1 MAESPPPP
9 SLPEILP
16 VFPLTGSLLLPGNY
30 LPLNIFEER
39 YRNMVED
46 VMQGD
51 RCIGMIQPFVPR
63 QDNRIDPSDP
73 QDPDEDGSPVLYTV
87 GCAGRIDR
95 CEPQNDGRYLI
106 LLRGL
111 SRFRIRRELP
121 LRRGYRRVE
130 AEYSGF
136 PLDPRESEIF
146 LNPSRLLHALR
157 GFSERQELSF
167 DFDLLSSLPGVTL
180 LNGLSVALP
189 FRPEEKQ
196 ALLEAADPSEREETL
211 LTLLGM
217 GIAPL
222 SADDEYQ
229 PPTLN

>member
-1 MAESPPPP
+1 MADPQP
-9 SLPEILP
+9 LPAMLP

-63 QDNRIDPSDP
+63 PDNRPVP
-73 QDPDEDGSPVLYTV
+73 GVPDEDESPELYTV
-87 GCAGRIDR
+87 GCTGRIDR
-95 CEPQNDGRYLI
+95 CEPQADGRYLI

-121 LRRGYRRVE
+121 LQRGYRRVE
-130 AEYSGF
+130 AEYGDF

-157 GFSERQELSF
+157 GFSERQELTF

-196 ALLEAADPSEREETL
+196 ALLEAADPAEREETL

-222 SADDEYQ
+222 SAGGEYR

>member
-1 MAESPPPP
+1 MAEIEL
-9 SLPEILP
+9 LPTVLP
-16 VFPLTGSLLLPGNY
+16 VFPLTGSLLLPGNF
-30 LPLNIFEER
+30 LPLNVFEPR

-46 VMQGD
+46 VMAAGEPY
-51 RCIGMIQPFVPR
+51 IGMIQPFTPR
-63 QDNRIDPSDP
+63 QDNYH
-73 QDPDEDGSPVLYTV
+73 DPDAADAADDSEAPVLYTV

-95 CEPQNDGRYLI
+95 CEPQADGRYLV

-111 SRFRIRRELP
+111 SRFSVRRELP
-121 LRRGYRRVE
+121 PRRGYRRIE
-130 AEYSGF
+130 AEFGSY
-136 PLDPRESEIF
+136 PLDPREGEVF
-146 LNPSRLLHALR
+146 LNPSRLLSALR
-157 GFSERQELSF
+157 GFSESQGLSF

-196 ALLEAADPSEREETL
+196 ALLEAADPAEREETL

-222 SADDEYQ
+222 PHEDEYH